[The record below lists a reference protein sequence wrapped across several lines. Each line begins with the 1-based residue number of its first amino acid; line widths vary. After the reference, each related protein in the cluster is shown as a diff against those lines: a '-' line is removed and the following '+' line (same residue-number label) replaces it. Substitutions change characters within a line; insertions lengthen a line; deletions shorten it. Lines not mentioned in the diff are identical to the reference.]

1 MRLAVLCNLSYFWV
15 GLSASRIHHL
25 VERHIFEQSSKFEVE
40 TPITF
45 CVRRKMPVNIAPHIC
60 SRIAS
65 ITLAGM
71 QDGACRASWPDS
83 LYIRLCTRAAG
94 DDVGGEGH
102 EDSRFNTQPC
112 EAPVFKIDNV
122 DKLPFTFTCWGWSCK
137 KKKLCTQSM
146 ICGFRHRSLNTFR
159 RVNGCIVL
167 KADDKSI
174 NNTVGGGSDTS
185 TFGVSFPWWTYVV
198 HGAKPSVFF

>member
-25 VERHIFEQSSKFEVE
+25 VERLIFEQSSRFEVE
-40 TPITF
+40 TLITF

-83 LYIRLCTRAAG
+83 LYIRHWEPCDHITISQSQASPLSSGWWVECNVRAEYEHTGTFLLSCELSSILTLA
-94 DDVGGEGH
+94 VLLFALIC
-102 EDSRFNTQPC
+102 RF
-112 EAPVFKIDNV
+112 
-122 DKLPFTFTCWGWSCK
+122 
-137 KKKLCTQSM
+137 
-146 ICGFRHRSLNTFR
+146 
-159 RVNGCIVL
+159 
-167 KADDKSI
+167 
-174 NNTVGGGSDTS
+174 
-185 TFGVSFPWWTYVV
+185 
-198 HGAKPSVFF
+198 